1 MENLFFNN
9 LKKLGYRYFK
19 INKRSLKDRK
29 IIKSFQRHY
38 VPDNITGIIDRKTFK
53 ISQFLTY

>member
-1 MENLFFNN
+1 MKNLFFNN

-19 INKRSLKDRK
+19 INKRNLKDRN

-38 VPDNITGIIDRKTFK
+38 VPDNITGKIDRKTFE
-53 ISQFLTY
+53 ISQFLTN